1 MKYITAISMLAMAA
15 ITAATPLNGVE
26 ARWGRGG
33 GGGGGGS
40 TCDNN
45 QQQVCCASVLSLIC
59 LVDVL
64 GGNCN
69 GGSYCCDN
77 GASVVSCCPSHT
89 SRANWNTNTL
99 AFVRAG

>member
-26 ARWGRGG
+26 ARNY
-33 GGGGGGS
+33 GGGGS

-45 QQQVCCASVLSLIC
+45 QQQVCCSSVLSLVC
-59 LVDVL
+59 LVDIL

-69 GGSYCCDN
+69 GGTFCCDN
-77 GASVVSCCPSHT
+77 GASVVSCRPSHT
-89 SRANWNTNTL
+89 PRANRNTNTL
-99 AFVRAG
+99 AFVRAV